1 MIELAYFGGFTHSE
15 IASMLDTP
23 IGTVKGRMRL
33 GLREAARPARRPG
46 GGDRHERLQR
56 TATTPAPTCCGA
68 LPDDEHERFEAH
80 LATCE
85 ECRREVADL
94 QVAADT
100 LPLAAVQVGPPPEL
114 RDRIMAVVRSEAELL
129 GAAGARADEPDV
141 APAAK
146 APRRRRRWSL
156 SLRPLPAAMA
166 AGVLVA
172 AGVIGGIVLTGGND
186 SRTVTGTVQIA
197 SAPTARAALK
207 LSDDAT
213 KLQVRSM
220 PPPPSGKVYQVWLKR
235 PNQDPAPTTALF
247 RTDRERQRRRRDPA
261 RAPEGRRAGARDGRA
276 RRRLDE
282 ADERPGHRRLDGL
295 TGALRAG

>member
-1 MIELAYFGGFTHSE
+1 VSACQHRDDAGSY
-15 IASMLDTP
+15 
-23 IGTVKGRMRL
+23 V
-33 GLREAARPARRPG
+33 LR
-46 GGDRHERLQR
+46 
-56 TATTPAPTCCGA
+56 A
-68 LPDDEHERFEAH
+68 LPDDENERFEAH
-80 LATCE
+80 LSTCE
-85 ECRREVADL
+85 ACRREVAQL

-129 GAAGARADEPDV
+129 NAAGARGDEPAA

-146 APRRRRRWSL
+146 PARRRRWSL
-156 SLRPLPAAMA
+156 SLRPLPAAIA
-166 AGVLVA
+166 ASVLVA

-186 SRTVTGTVQIA
+186 TRTVTGTVQIA

-213 KLQVRSM
+213 NLQVRNM

-247 RTDRERQRRRRDPA
+247 RTDPNGSADVEIQRGRLKGVDQVLVTAEPDGGSMTPTS
-261 RAPEGRRAGARDGRA
+261 APVIVASTA
-276 RRRLDE
+276 
-282 ADERPGHRRLDGL
+282 
-295 TGALRAG
+295 